1 MKLQAVGMAL
11 VLALGL
17 GGCSSLS
24 STVDGKNHIF
34 TGKQS
39 CPALLEMDRGQTLEV
54 ILDENPTTGYVWRL
68 TKSPKLFKA
77 EELYKSDQPKQSDP
91 PIVGV
96 GGQKTYRFTAQ
107 QAGEEVLHIQHARPW
122 EKTSIDEWQ
131 CRVRIS

>member
-77 EELYKSDQPKQSDP
+77 EELFKSDQPKQSDP

-122 EKTSIDEWQ
+122 EKNSIDEWQ

>member
-1 MKLQAVGMAL
+1 MKLQAMGMAL

-24 STVDGKNHIF
+24 STVDGKNHVF

-54 ILDENPTTGYVWRL
+54 ILDENPSTGYVWRL
-68 TKSPKLFKA
+68 NKSPQLFKA
-77 EELYKSDQPKQSDP
+77 EEIFKLEDHKQSDTP
-91 PIVGV
+91 KLGA

-122 EKTSIDEWQ
+122 ESASIDEWQ
-131 CRVRIS
+131 CRVRVS